1 MKRKRILVASWA
13 VAAML
18 LVPAVLSAD
27 TNNSTRDAAK
37 VSQVAVHL
45 STFEQQAAETS
56 RDAATLLSLT
66 RNHRTSWE
74 SHTSY
79 LRILR
84 EGVNNMG
91 RMLAELEEMKPQAS
105 EVQQT
110 AIERARPHLVA
121 LADETGEAI
130 KLVRPGRWSLRQAE
144 YKETVA
150 DLSKH
155 ADGLYQTVDAIV
167 DYHNAN
173 DRLQSLK
180 PAHGSSEN

>member
-1 MKRKRILVASWA
+1 MKRKIILVASWA
-13 VAAML
+13 VAAL
-18 LVPAVLSAD
+18 LFVPAVLAAD
-27 TNNSTRDAAK
+27 TNNSTRNAAK
-37 VSQVAVHL
+37 VSQVAAHL
-45 STFEQQAAETS
+45 STFEQQAARTS
-56 RDAATLLSLT
+56 RDAETLLSIA

-79 LRILR
+79 LRVLR

-105 EVQQT
+105 ELQQA

-121 LADETGEAI
+121 LANETGEAI
-130 KLVRPGRWSLRQAE
+130 KLVRPGRWNLSQAE
-144 YKETVA
+144 YKDTVA
-150 DLSKH
+150 DLSQH
-155 ADGLYQTVDAIV
+155 ADGLYQTVDTIV

-173 DRLQSLK
+173 DHLQSLK